1 MPSESTSLSILVA
14 FILEGFV
21 ILYNLYGNEPK
32 DRLLDRMEQL
42 KLNIMYAYRQS
53 HCWLTKLLSNRS
65 RPL

>member
-1 MPSESTSLSILVA
+1 MRRPSDQARRRRSRSILVA

-42 KLNIMYAYRQS
+42 RLNIM
-53 HCWLTKLLSNRS
+53 
-65 RPL
+65 